1 MGTFMRT
8 TLTIHHHNDEEVV
21 VNRKAKYNPKIPRFK
36 RLGMDLST
44 DILDLLAEKYYS
56 NPSVNWFLWKLIKL
70 INTRTNTTILLN
82 SSLTSSEV
90 RRVVAA
96 YKVLEQ
102 DNIVIRTKR
111 EHYIINPMVFL
122 PNNETFDEVLEHWL
136 SIGGK

>member
-1 MGTFMRT
+1 MRT
-8 TLTIHHHNDEEVV
+8 TLTVHHHKDEEVV

-36 RLGMDLST
+36 RLGMDISL
-44 DILDLLAEKYYS
+44 DILELLAEKYYS

-70 INTRTNTTILLN
+70 IDTRTNTVTLLN
-82 SSLTSSEV
+82 SNLTSSEV

-102 DNIVIRTKR
+102 DNIVIRIKR

-122 PNNETFDEVLEHWL
+122 PQNETFDQVLEHWL